1 MRVQNAQHARFR
13 QQHFCEGGSLA
24 CYDITTP
31 IDHSVLYADKNHS
44 MNRTD
49 VMCHVRIQ
57 TPGPILS
64 RKVLET
70 ALEKLQQNAMEFL
83 QEVNAHRLP
92 AKSLVIRL
100 IGKDR
105 EINKATDSSH

>member
-1 MRVQNAQHARFR
+1 M
-13 QQHFCEGGSLA
+13 
-24 CYDITTP
+24 
-31 IDHSVLYADKNHS
+31 LYADKKHS
-44 MNRTD
+44 MNRTE
-49 VMCHVRIQ
+49 VICHVRIQ